1 MKIKLIIATP
11 ILLSSCAWLSGP
23 DGLYPDTKYDFLQE
37 KVEEEIAVP
46 DGIDSPFFE
55 DHYPATNINIDNKQ
69 DVPKPRQIFSSDG
82 SSSVQLRRLGNLM
95 WIYIETLPSTSWPI
109 SRSYWDTSIYN
120 VTKAD
125 PILGIITVDYDKDTY
140 LEMRIEHGIKEAST
154 EIFLQQVPKNDE
166 DISQNIE
173 LIQKEL
179 ENIVTFFAESVS
191 DFSGTSLAAQ
201 NLNERKKANIFTEEG
216 RTVIEL
222 NLSFDRAWSS
232 VSRAIKAA
240 EINTMDLDRI
250 NGIFYVSYSKEDN
263 QGIFSFLGFNN
274 QRSSEGINLNET
286 ADFKVE
292 IKEKNNKSYVRVISN
307 NDKIDDAEQLL
318 SKINESLN

>member
-120 VTKAD
+120 VAKAD

-240 EINTMDLDRI
+240 EINTIDLDRN

>member
-46 DGIDSPFFE
+46 DGIDSPIFE

-240 EINTMDLDRI
+240 EINTMDLDRN

>member
-154 EIFLQQVPKNDE
+154 EIFLQQVSKNDE

-240 EINTMDLDRI
+240 EINTMDLDRN

>member
-1 MKIKLIIATP
+1 
-11 ILLSSCAWLSGP
+11 
-23 DGLYPDTKYDFLQE
+23 
-37 KVEEEIAVP
+37 
-46 DGIDSPFFE
+46 
-55 DHYPATNINIDNKQ
+55 
-69 DVPKPRQIFSSDG
+69 
-82 SSSVQLRRLGNLM
+82 M

-240 EINTMDLDRI
+240 EINTMDLDRN
-250 NGIFYVSYSKEDN
+250 NGIFYVSYSKEDS

>member
-240 EINTMDLDRI
+240 EINTMDLDRN
-250 NGIFYVSYSKEDN
+250 NGIFYISYSEEDN

>member
-125 PILGIITVDYDKDTY
+125 PILGIIRVDYDKDTY

-240 EINTMDLDRI
+240 EINTMDLDRN

>member
-179 ENIVTFFAESVS
+179 ENIITFFAESVS

-240 EINTMDLDRI
+240 EINTMDLDRN

>member
-191 DFSGTSLAAQ
+191 EFSGTSLAAQ

-240 EINTMDLDRI
+240 EINTMDLDRN

>member
-166 DISQNIE
+166 NISQNIE

-240 EINTMDLDRI
+240 EINTMDLDRN